1 MNVCSSVSVR
11 VSTFCSV
18 VVIFVVT
25 FFIITSN
32 VGYFGAVCVV
42 PMICFKCF
50 HESSM
55 FSISSSLLHLFSQ
68 FLLFSIFISLF
79 ISLLCWLYSVYSIV
93 FLFLTFFPYVFFVFY
108 HVCYQFG

>member
-50 HESSM
+50 HESVCVNV
-55 FSISSSLLHLFSQ
+55 FYQ
-68 FLLFSIFISLF
+68 FKFIA
-79 ISLLCWLYSVYSIV
+79 
-93 FLFLTFFPYVFFVFY
+93 FVFPVFVIFY
-108 HVCYQFG
+108 FY